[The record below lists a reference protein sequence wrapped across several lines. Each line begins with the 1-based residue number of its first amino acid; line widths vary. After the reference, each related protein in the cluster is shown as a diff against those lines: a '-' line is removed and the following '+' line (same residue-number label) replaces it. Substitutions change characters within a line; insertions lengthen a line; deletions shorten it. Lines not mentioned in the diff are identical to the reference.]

1 MTVARHDNIA
11 RATTEARKVLLQT
24 KSWNRTKEHLDQWI
38 MMQYAVSYH
47 TKRDY
52 INNVYSR
59 LLRDKELEGYLDK

>member
-1 MTVARHDNIA
+1 
-11 RATTEARKVLLQT
+11 
-24 KSWNRTKEHLDQWI
+24 
-38 MMQYAVSYH
+38 MQYAVSYH